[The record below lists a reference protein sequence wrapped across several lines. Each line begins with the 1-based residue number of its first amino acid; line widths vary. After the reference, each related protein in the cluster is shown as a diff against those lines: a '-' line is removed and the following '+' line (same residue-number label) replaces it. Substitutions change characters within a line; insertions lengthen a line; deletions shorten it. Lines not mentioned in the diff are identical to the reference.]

1 MGYKFLFLIIPVFS
15 IVSCSDMEDLQVP
28 STKIL
33 DQIAIPSHF
42 PEITFPTGN
51 AFNMERWVLG
61 KKLFY
66 DRRLSVDS
74 TISCASCHK
83 QNNGFADDVSLTPGV
98 FGRAGVTNAP
108 SLANIAYHPYYTRE
122 GGLPTLEMQ
131 VLVPISEHNEFGFN
145 IVEIEQRLKADTAY
159 QEMAIKAYGRSLDPY
174 VITRSIST
182 YERSII
188 SGNSKYDDYT
198 LGKAILSK
206 EETLGKDLF
215 FSEKT
220 NCSQCHSGFNFTNYE
235 FKNNGLYE
243 IYSHPGRF
251 RLTQKESDVALFKT
265 PSLRNVGFTSPY
277 MHDGSITTLENVVDH
292 YNNGGKT
299 HRHKSE
305 FIRPLGLTSIEKK
318 ALVAFLHTLD
328 DNELITNQFLSE

>member
-1 MGYKFLFLIIPVFS
+1 MDEI
-15 IVSCSDMEDLQVP
+15 QVP
-28 STKIL
+28 SNKIL
-33 DQIAIPSHF
+33 DNISIPGHF
-42 PEITFPTGN
+42 PEINFPAENTFSS
-51 AFNMERWVLG
+51 ERWFLG

-66 DRRLSVDS
+66 DTRLSIDS

-83 QNNGFADDVSLTPGV
+83 QGKGFADDISLTPGV

-108 SLANIAYHPYYTRE
+108 SLANVAYHPYYTRE

-145 IVEIEQRLKADTAY
+145 IVEIESILKDDIEY
-159 QEMAIKAYGRSLDPY
+159 QELAMKAYGRALDPF
-174 VITRSIST
+174 VITRSIAT
-182 YERSII
+182 FERSII
-188 SGNSKYDDYT
+188 SGKSKYDDYT

-206 EETLGKDLF
+206 EEMLGKELF

-220 NCSQCHSGFNFTNYE
+220 NCSQCHDGFNFTNYE

-265 PSLRNVGFTSPY
+265 PSLRNVGFTAPY
-277 MHDGSITTLENVVDH
+277 MHDGSITSLENVVDH
-292 YNNGGKT
+292 YNNGGKPHT
-299 HRHKSE
+299 HKSE
-305 FIRPLGLTSIEKK
+305 LIKPLGLTAIEKK

-328 DNELITNQFLSE
+328 DNELLINPFLSE

>member
-1 MGYKFLFLIIPVFS
+1 MGYKFLFLIFPVFS

-235 FKNNGLYE
+235 FKNNGLYG
-243 IYSHPGRF
+243 IYSHSGRF
-251 RLTQKESDVALFKT
+251 RLTQKESDLALFKT

-299 HRHKSE
+299 HKHKSE
-305 FIRPLGLTSIEKK
+305 LIKPLGLTSIEKK

-328 DNELITNQFLSE
+328 DNELLTNPFLSE

>member
-1 MGYKFLFLIIPVFS
+1 MEVRSLYFILWVFLFL
-15 IVSCSDMEDLQVP
+15 SCTDTDEMLVP
-28 STKIL
+28 SNKIL
-33 DQIAIPSHF
+33 DKITIPGHF
-42 PEITFPTGN
+42 PEINYPAEN
-51 AFNMERWVLG
+51 AYSSERWFLG
-61 KKLFY
+61 KKLFF
-66 DRRLSVDS
+66 DTRLSIDS

-83 QNNGFADDVSLTPGV
+83 QNKGFADDVSLTPGV

-159 QEMAIKAYGRSLDPY
+159 QEMAMKAYGRTLDPY

-206 EETLGKDLF
+206 EEMLGKDLF

-220 NCSQCHSGFNFTNYE
+220 NCSQCHNGFNFTNYE

-299 HRHKSE
+299 HTHKSE
-305 FIRPLGLTSIEKK
+305 LIKPLGLTSIEKK

-328 DNELITNQFLSE
+328 DNELLTNPFLSE

>member
-1 MGYKFLFLIIPVFS
+1 MMYRFLFLIFLVFS
-15 IVSCSDMEDLQVP
+15 IVSCSDMEDIQVP
-28 STKIL
+28 SIKIL
-33 DQIAIPSHF
+33 EHIAIPSYF
-42 PEITFPTGN
+42 PEITFPTEN
-51 AFNMERWVLG
+51 AYSSERWSLG

-66 DRRLSVDS
+66 DKRLSIDS

-83 QNNGFADDVSLTPGV
+83 QNKGFADDVSLTQGV

-159 QEMAIKAYGRSLDPY
+159 QEMALKAYGRSLDPF

-206 EETLGKDLF
+206 EEMLGKDLF

-299 HRHKSE
+299 HKHKSE
-305 FIRPLGLTSIEKK
+305 LIKPLGLTSIEKK

-328 DNELITNQFLSE
+328 DNELLTNPFLSE

>member
-1 MGYKFLFLIIPVFS
+1 MWVFLFL
-15 IVSCSDMEDLQVP
+15 SCTDTDEMLVP
-28 STKIL
+28 SNKIL
-33 DQIAIPSHF
+33 DKITIPGHF
-42 PEITFPTGN
+42 PEINYPTEN
-51 AFNMERWVLG
+51 AYSSERWFLG
-61 KKLFY
+61 KKLFF
-66 DRRLSVDS
+66 DTRLSIDS

-83 QNNGFADDVSLTPGV
+83 QNKGFADDVSLTPGV

-159 QEMAIKAYGRSLDPY
+159 QEMAMKAYGRTLDPY

-206 EETLGKDLF
+206 EEMLGKDLF

-299 HRHKSE
+299 HTHKSE
-305 FIRPLGLTSIEKK
+305 LIKPLGLTSIEKK
-318 ALVAFLHTLD
+318 ALVAFLYTLD
-328 DNELITNQFLSE
+328 DFELLTNPFLDE

>member
-1 MGYKFLFLIIPVFS
+1 MQNVGF
-15 IVSCSDMEDLQVP
+15 
-28 STKIL
+28 
-33 DQIAIPSHF
+33 
-42 PEITFPTGN
+42 
-51 AFNMERWVLG
+51 WV

-66 DRRLSVDS
+66 DKRLSIDS
-74 TISCASCHK
+74 TVSCASCHK
-83 QNNGFADDVSLTPGV
+83 QSRGFADNVSLTPGV

-108 SLANIAYHPYYTRE
+108 TLANIAYHPYFTRE
-122 GGLPTLEMQ
+122 GGLPTVEMQ
-131 VLVPISEHNEFGFN
+131 VLVPIAEHNEFGFN
-145 IVEIEQRLKADTAY
+145 IVEIEQRLKADAAY
-159 QEMAIKAYGRSLDPY
+159 QEMAMKAYGRSLDPF

-198 LGKAILSK
+198 HGKAILSK
-206 EETLGKDLF
+206 EEMLGKDLF

-251 RLTQKESDVALFKT
+251 RLTKKESDVALFKT
-265 PSLRNVGFTSPY
+265 PSLRNVGFTAPY
-277 MHDGSITTLENVVDH
+277 MHDGSIATLTEVVNH
-292 YNNGGKT
+292 YNSGGRN
-299 HRHKSE
+299 HIHKSNL
-305 FIRPLGLTSIEKK
+305 IRPLGLTENEKK

-328 DNELITNQFLSE
+328 DYVLLTNPYLSE

>member
-1 MGYKFLFLIIPVFS
+1 MGYKFLFLIFPVFS

-206 EETLGKDLF
+206 EEMLGKELF

>member
-1 MGYKFLFLIIPVFS
+1 MDEEQVAS
-15 IVSCSDMEDLQVP
+15 IKVLEMI
-28 STKIL
+28 T
-33 DQIAIPSHF
+33 IPSHF
-42 PEITFPTGN
+42 PEITFPIGN
-51 AFNMERWVLG
+51 AFSKERWVLG

-66 DRRLSVDS
+66 DRRLSIDS

-83 QNNGFADDVSLTPGV
+83 QNKGFADDVSLTPGV

-159 QEMAIKAYGRSLDPY
+159 QEMAMKAYGRSLDPF

-198 LGKAILSK
+198 HGKAILSK
-206 EETLGKDLF
+206 EEMLGKVLF
-215 FSEKT
+215 FSVKT

-251 RLTQKESDVALFKT
+251 RLTQKESDVAMFKT

-299 HRHKSE
+299 HTHKSE
-305 FIRPLGLTSIEKK
+305 LIKPLGLTSIEKK

-328 DNELITNQFLSE
+328 DNELLTNPFLSE